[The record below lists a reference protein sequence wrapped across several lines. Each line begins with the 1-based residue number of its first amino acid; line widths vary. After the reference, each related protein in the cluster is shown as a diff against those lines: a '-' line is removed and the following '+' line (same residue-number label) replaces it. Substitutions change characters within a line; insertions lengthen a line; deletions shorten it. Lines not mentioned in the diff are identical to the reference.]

1 MFAKGKIDEILS
13 SYKHPRI
20 ATICSHSALQIFNG
34 AREQKLKTIGIC
46 TEKSREFYES
56 FPYAKPDEFIM
67 VDDYSQ
73 IPAEELVEKEAI
85 LIPHGS
91 LVEYAGDSIEEL
103 PVPIFGNRS
112 SLVYEKSRTKMFE
125 WMHTSGLKT
134 PKVLKPEE
142 IDGPAI
148 VKFPGAKGGKGYIVV
163 HNPDEYYS
171 MVGEEAKTMIQEFII
186 GVRAYVHYFHSFDGD
201 AGYKTSY
208 GRVELLGV
216 DRRMESNADE
226 IARQLSVGANV
237 PISFTV
243 MGNQALVL
251 RESLLPAYMSM
262 GRGVC
267 DSSRELFGGIHG
279 PFCIETIV
287 TDDLDIYSFEIS
299 ARIVAGTNLLET
311 PYFRYS
317 HGPDFTTGMRIAEE
331 IKSAASKK
339 KLAEIVY

>member
-1 MFAKGKIDEILS
+1 MFAKEKIDEILS

-34 AREQKLKTIGIC
+34 AREQKIKTIGIC
-46 TEKSREFYES
+46 TEKSRELYES

-73 IPAEELVEKEAI
+73 IPSKELVEKEAI

-91 LVEYAGDSIEEL
+91 MVEYAGHLIEDL
-103 PVPIFGNRS
+103 PVPIFGNRG
-112 SLVYEKSRTKMFE
+112 SLLYEKSRDKMFE
-125 WMHTSGLKT
+125 WMHKSGLRT
-134 PKVLKPEE
+134 PKVLKPDD
-142 IDGPAI
+142 IDGPSI

-171 MVGEEAKTMIQEFII
+171 MVGEEAKTMIQEFIV
-186 GVRAYVHYFHSFDGD
+186 GVRAYVHYFHSFSSA

-208 GRVELLGV
+208 GKVEMLGI
-216 DRRMESNADE
+216 DRRLESNADE
-226 IARQLSVGANV
+226 IARQLSVGAKV

-243 MGNQALVL
+243 MGNQPLVL
-251 RESLLPAYMSM
+251 RESLLPGYMSM

-267 DSSRELFGGIHG
+267 NASKDLFGGIHG

-287 TDDLDIYSFEIS
+287 TDDLEVYSFEIS

-311 PYFRYS
+311 PYFKYS
-317 HGPDFTTGMRIAEE
+317 HGPNFTTGMRIAQE
-331 IKSAASKK
+331 INNAAKK
-339 KLAEIVY
+339 KRLTEIVY